1 MRMTLNRSKLPSS
14 VQTVPQHAPFR
25 SFTAAPRSPRKRRM
39 RKIDGIGY
47 LIALK
52 EEKEAIYQFA
62 SKLHIPT
69 PPRDTLEVPVARDH
83 EKQEDRSL
91 AAFEFDRY
99 SATDFWVTSKVSV
112 QHRQSILSSIC
123 ASMSALYFGLIEE
136 RQSAFSRRN
145 GGTDVSPTPKTA
157 ESWDIDL
164 TNI

>member
-1 MRMTLNRSKLPSS
+1 MNIAKRFGADRTRSEDQQTNIHFLHDIEQDAKTKLLAQDRSRHESPLMRMTLNRSKLPSS

-25 SFTAAPRSPRKRRM
+25 NFTAVAVRLWRAPRSPRKRRM

-83 EKQEDRSL
+83 EK
-91 AAFEFDRY
+91 
-99 SATDFWVTSKVSV
+99 
-112 QHRQSILSSIC
+112 
-123 ASMSALYFGLIEE
+123 
-136 RQSAFSRRN
+136 
-145 GGTDVSPTPKTA
+145 
-157 ESWDIDL
+157 
-164 TNI
+164 